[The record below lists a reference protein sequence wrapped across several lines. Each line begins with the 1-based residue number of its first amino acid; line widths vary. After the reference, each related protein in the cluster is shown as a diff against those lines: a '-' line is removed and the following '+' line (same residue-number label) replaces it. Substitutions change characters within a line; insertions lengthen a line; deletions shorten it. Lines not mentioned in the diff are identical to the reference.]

1 MLVLGIIL
9 LILGLVLGS
18 NLLWVVGLVLAAIG
32 AVLWLASAGDRSW
45 GRRWY

>member
-1 MLVLGIIL
+1 MLILGIIL

-18 NLLWVVGLVLAAIG
+18 NLLWVIGLVLAAIG
-32 AVLWLASAGDRSW
+32 AVLWLASAADRPW